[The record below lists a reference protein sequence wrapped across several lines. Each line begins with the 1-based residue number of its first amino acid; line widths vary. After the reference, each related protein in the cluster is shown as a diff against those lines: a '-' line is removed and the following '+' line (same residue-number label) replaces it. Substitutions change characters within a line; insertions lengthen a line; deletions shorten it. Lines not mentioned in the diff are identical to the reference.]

1 MFSDAD
7 KALLALELTN
17 DPEGLGYAAAIAA
30 GDWDR
35 VGAILATG
43 SPGSTRPREVMAKG
57 DFLLAITPALIRLAG
72 QSDAIQR
79 KWDRILA
86 AIHAA
91 DAFRVSDPRI
101 VALLNLAIADGLL
114 TVGEVVGITREPC
127 TRIESLLGRE
137 VFPAAADISLLRTP
151 TNGELPT

>member
-1 MFSDAD
+1 MFSDLERATLAD
-7 KALLALELTN
+7 ELAN
-17 DPEGLGYAAAIAA
+17 DPEALGYATAIAA

-35 VGAILATG
+35 VASLLATG
-43 SPGSTRPREVMAKG
+43 SPGSTRPRGAMPKG
-57 DFLLAITPALIRLAG
+57 DFLLAITPATIRLAG

-137 VFPAAADISLLRTP
+137 VFPAAADISLLRTT